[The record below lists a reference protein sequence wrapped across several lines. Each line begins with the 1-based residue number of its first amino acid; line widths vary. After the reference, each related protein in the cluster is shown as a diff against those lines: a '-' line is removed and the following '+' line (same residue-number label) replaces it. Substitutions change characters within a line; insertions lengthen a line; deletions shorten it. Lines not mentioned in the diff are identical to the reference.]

1 MSSQENNEIDSSSI
15 ITFINILCAH
25 LADRFPEDEVQE
37 WSAFDCAAIV
47 KCDFNSGIHQVES
60 LCSKYKDFLAEEIVI
75 VSQYNDF
82 KFAVAE
88 RIKSQLVLSFL
99 DMVTFAH
106 QNEQFQDLAKLMDI
120 GGTFLASSADCERGF
135 SLMNTLKNKL
145 RNHLQV
151 DHLDMLMCIKSYQL
165 DGGLTDLGRVYIA

>member
-1 MSSQENNEIDSSSI
+1 MEVGFLKASS
-15 ITFINILCAH
+15 
-25 LADRFPEDEVQE
+25 
-37 WSAFDCAAIV
+37 V
-47 KCDFNSGIHQVES
+47 KS

-82 KFAVAE
+82 KFAVTE
-88 RIKSQLVLSFL
+88 RIKSQLVLSFP

-106 QNEQFQDLAKLMDI
+106 QNKQFQDLAKLMDI
-120 GGTFLASSADCERGF
+120 GGAFLASSADCECGF

-145 RNHLQV
+145 RNRLQV

-165 DGGLTDLGRVYIA
+165 DGGLIDLDRVYTEWANEKDRREKQ